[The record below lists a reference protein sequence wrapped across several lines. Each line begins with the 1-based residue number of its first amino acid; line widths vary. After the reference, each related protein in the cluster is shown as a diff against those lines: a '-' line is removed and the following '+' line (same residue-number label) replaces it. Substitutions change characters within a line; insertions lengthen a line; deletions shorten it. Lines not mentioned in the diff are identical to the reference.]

1 MRNIIIQ
8 FLLIFRLE
16 DVVERPEFVPLY
28 FDTNEKNQDIFKK
41 IFHEAQAEILS
52 RGYRWTEGPVI
63 VSVPQEK
70 FIKEILY
77 FSDVIQDKIWRYEA
91 SGFKHR
97 HQFTVAVPHS
107 GGCDSVRSDCDSLLE
122 TGSNGLAYDKK
133 NNNLLICQHG
143 ARAIAKLQLDPSNGM
158 PLSNPEVC
166 NYQYDFIF
174 TKTRI
179 IR

>member
-1 MRNIIIQ
+1 MYEIRNIIIQ
-8 FLLIFRLE
+8 FLFILHLE
-16 DVVERPEFVPLY
+16 HVVEKPEFVPLY
-28 FDTNEKNQDIFKK
+28 FDTNEKNLEVFKK
-41 IFHEAQAEILS
+41 IFHEPRAEILS
-52 RGYRWTEGPVI
+52 RGYKWTEGPVI
-63 VSVPQEK
+63 VSIAQDK

-77 FSDVIQDKIWRYEA
+77 FSDVIQDKIWRYKA
-91 SGFKHR
+91 SEFKHR

-143 ARAIAKLQLDPSNGM
+143 ARAIAKMQLDPSNGM

-166 NYQYDFIF
+166 NYQYALILQ
-174 TKTRI
+174 K
-179 IR
+179 